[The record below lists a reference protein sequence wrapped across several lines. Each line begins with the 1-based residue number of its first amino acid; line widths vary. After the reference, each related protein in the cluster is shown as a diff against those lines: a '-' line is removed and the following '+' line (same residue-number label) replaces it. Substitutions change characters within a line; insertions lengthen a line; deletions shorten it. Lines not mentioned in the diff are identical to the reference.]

1 MLAPRRLRLALEIG
15 LAALAVALAAYGVSL
30 GLAAAA
36 SGTLPPEALAASPA
50 AETGRHLGPLETYAV
65 IAARDVFNPAAARD
79 ERGAADGLRLWGV
92 GLHGKQARAV
102 IEDQETHRQQ
112 LYRVGEEIRG
122 ARIVAISWDR
132 VTLERG
138 GVESTLELAPPGE
151 RRTDG
156 AQTASADKASEATA
170 PAARIR
176 RTGADAFIVDRRELE
191 GVVDNMSGLMTQL
204 RAVAEVAEGR
214 PSGFRLFQIK
224 EDSIFRRLGLQD
236 GDVVQRVNGT
246 VVSDPASLLAFL
258 ERLRSEPRVA
268 VDIVRDGGT
277 RTLVYDLR

>member
-50 AETGRHLGPLETYAV
+50 AETGRHLGALETYAV
-65 IAARDVFNPAAARD
+65 IAARDVFNPAAARA
-79 ERGAADGLRLWGV
+79 ERGAAGGRLWGV

-156 AQTASADKASEATA
+156 AQTASADK
-170 PAARIR
+170 
-176 RTGADAFIVDRRELE
+176 V
-191 GVVDNMSGLMTQL
+191 
-204 RAVAEVAEGR
+204 
-214 PSGFRLFQIK
+214 
-224 EDSIFRRLGLQD
+224 
-236 GDVVQRVNGT
+236 
-246 VVSDPASLLAFL
+246 
-258 ERLRSEPRVA
+258 
-268 VDIVRDGGT
+268 
-277 RTLVYDLR
+277 